1 MSVIDYL
8 LLNLL
13 CALPYILL
21 LEGIKYAD
29 LLVGG
34 GGMPPRSVQPYQNF
48 ASPLLVC
55 VILFNTNI

>member
-34 GGMPPRSVQPYQNF
+34 GGGGCPPEVFNPTKI
-48 ASPLLVC
+48 LLHPS
-55 VILFNTNI
+55 

>member
-34 GGMPPRSVQPYQNF
+34 GGCPPEVFNPTKI
-48 ASPLLVC
+48 LLH
-55 VILFNTNI
+55 LS